1 VAVGWPRHREGGEA
15 LRAEGEVE
23 RVQHGAGG
31 GPLAGVPRRDHA
43 PDHRGGVSAGGA
55 GERAGAA
62 VGCRQ
67 RPAPAAHPPGV
78 ARLGVARRVGVGP
91 VPGARRGA
99 VVGLVR
105 RVREL
110 SFEGTGLQLQMRGS
124 HNVFQLW
131 LCPNQTPRA
140 PETDPRAA
148 LWAAL
153 ARHDCRD
160 QPALPRPSG
169 CWGRL
174 TGSARER
181 WREVAGAGAGGLR
194 QRVLSTG
201 HWETNATT
209 YTAAEGLPWGRYSVR
224 IAMRTGFD
232 GNLYGCVTLTAARAL
247 GQAAAGAAAD
257 GRQPSL
263 LQLGEPGEP
272 RRSSPAGPSSC
283 EVRAQRL

>member
-1 VAVGWPRHREGGEA
+1 MALAVVLSQAFRGATTRPTIAEA
-15 LRAEGEVE
+15 SLRAELANEPGLLWGVANDL
-23 RVQHGAGG
+23 RLLRT
-31 GPLAGVPRRDHA
+31 PLAWRVWASLAVSVSVPFLAR
-43 PDHRGGVSAGGA
+43 
-55 GERAGAA
+55 A
-62 VGCRQ
+62 VGLSWDWC
-67 RPAPAAHPPGV
+67 GV
-78 ARLGVARRVGVGP
+78 YA
-91 VPGARRGA
+91 
-99 VVGLVR
+99 
-105 RVREL
+105 EL